1 MSSLAESQEEY
12 HLLVSTLPLSLTVAS
27 TSFASTS
34 CAAAAGVEE
43 EVAVVAV
50 VAVVAMLGAS

>member
-12 HLLVSTLPLSLTVAS
+12 HLLVSTLPLSLTLAS

-50 VAVVAMLGAS
+50 VAMLGAS

>member
-1 MSSLAESQEEY
+1 MSSLAESHEEY
-12 HLLVSTLPLSLTVAS
+12 HLLVSTLPLSLTLAS

-43 EVAVVAV
+43 VAVVAV